1 MKKIYFLLALG
12 LLGAML
18 SAVPTW
24 SQSKK
29 QTLCPLETEH
39 SISQKMKNRV
49 GLPPSLTAKAAA
61 SEDWRALGMASFIDS
76 FSFNGT
82 YQVELQQYTP
92 NPRWFRLVQPYT
104 QAFYNEGWDVNGT
117 PAEYLEFKLLKEGDS
132 LFVYK
137 DSVWVYEAI
146 THDSLVWF
154 RDCCTGYYGE
164 FNNSTDTLTDNI
176 YITHPGGWSR
186 WGNQESILHNR
197 VLSYQENG
205 YPDVIQLAPYYWI
218 PKLGGWNY
226 TQEDSIVLI
235 KFPVVKTEQE
245 QSPESHNYTITVD
258 TPGTFGNVLLTT
270 VEQWSDVD
278 ELTVIG
284 HLNEDD
290 LKLLSRLE
298 QMSKLDLSQT
308 DITVMTGCSGL
319 AELQEV
325 LLPSTVIEIGI
336 RAFFD
341 CISLR
346 EISAPNATSIG
357 SSAFEDCQSLT
368 TVSLPAATSIGSSAF
383 YYCKSLTTVSL
394 PAATS
399 IGSSAFRDCESLTT
413 VSLPAA
419 TSIGSNAFYDCQNLT
434 TVSLPAATSIG
445 SWAFQDCRNL
455 TTVSLPAATSIGSSA
470 FQDCY
475 SLTTVNLPACLQ
487 SLGDYVFS
495 GCSNLQHVYCHVI
508 VPLTTTAFYDV
519 GSSATLHV
527 PAFSVSSYRLHG
539 SWYSFYKIV
548 PLEGEINQLAINS
561 SFTIADYTGLAEK
574 IDLSIYSTA
583 KDYNKCGHL
592 TIAANSPMHIG
603 RMYLESFNW
612 TDNNF
617 GYVRTY
623 PYCNTLITQNE
634 VSTDKV
640 TIDIPVLFNQ
650 WNFHSFPFDVKVSD
664 ISVPQGT
671 LWVVRQYSG
680 ADRAALTGNTWQ
692 NMTNDMILKAG
703 EGYIFHC
710 ANEELEKQ
718 YAGAF
723 FTIQAVDNEN
733 KNNLFTHSDVVKPL
747 NTYPSERAHNSS
759 WNLVG
764 NPYPSYY
771 NTSCIE
777 HNGVITVWNG
787 NGYSAYSL
795 LDDDYQL
802 RPNEAFFVQCPAD
815 ATSMTFKAEGRTH
828 EYRSNDAGD
837 NYYTRAR
844 ASESTASTSRA
855 VYNFTLSNAD
865 FTDRARLVVNPEA
878 KMDYEIN
885 CDASKFMSDN
895 QAVPQL
901 YVYDNGIRYAID
913 ERPLGDGII
922 GLGARFGL
930 TGEYTIQLK
939 NVPTNGESILLT
951 DHETGNRA
959 NLAEAAYTFTTQA
972 GTYESRFTIQVGSGA
987 TGINEIANS
996 ESADGESL
1004 YDLQG
1009 RRTDKQQK
1017 GVYLVKQNGKS
1028 RKVLK

>member
-1 MKKIYFLLALG
+1 MKKIYSLLALG

-29 QTLCPLETEH
+29 HTLCPLETEH

-132 LFVYK
+132 LSIYK

-176 YITHPGGWSR
+176 YITHPGSWSR

-319 AELQEV
+319 TELQEV
-325 LLPSTVIEIGI
+325 FLPSTVIEIGSD
-336 RAFFD
+336 AFFD

-357 SSAFEDCQSLT
+357 SSAFYYCQSLTTVSLPAATSIGSSAFHDCQNLT

-383 YYCKSLTTVSL
+383 YYCK
-394 PAATS
+394 
-399 IGSSAFRDCESLTT
+399 
-413 VSLPAA
+413 
-419 TSIGSNAFYDCQNLT
+419 
-434 TVSLPAATSIG
+434 
-445 SWAFQDCRNL
+445 NL

-470 FQDCY
+470 FYSCY
-475 SLTTVNLPACLQ
+475 SLATVSLPACLQ
-487 SLGDYVFS
+487 SLGDGVFNE
-495 GCSNLQHVYCHVI
+495 CYNLQHVYCHVI

-527 PAFSVSSYRLHG
+527 PAFSVSSYRLHD

-583 KDYNKCGHL
+583 KDYNNCGHL

-612 TDNNF
+612 TDNNY

-723 FTIQAVDNEN
+723 FTMQAVDNEN

-828 EYRSNDAGD
+828 EYRSNDAGN

-901 YVYDNGIRYAID
+901 YVYDSGIRYAID